1 MEIRLEKSS
10 RMSVLVFKCLDRLLD
25 FESFDLMLD
34 AYGVL
39 ELTDDA
45 AIDLIDESTSS
56 SSSVNL

>member
-1 MEIRLEKSS
+1 
-10 RMSVLVFKCLDRLLD
+10 MSVLVVKCLDRLPD

-45 AIDLIDESTSS
+45 AIDLIDESISS